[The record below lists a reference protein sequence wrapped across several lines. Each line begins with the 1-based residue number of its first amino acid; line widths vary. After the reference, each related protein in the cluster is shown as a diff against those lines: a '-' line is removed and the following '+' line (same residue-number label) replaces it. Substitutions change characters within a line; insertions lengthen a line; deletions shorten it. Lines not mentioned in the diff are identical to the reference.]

1 MINQLVIYTASTM
14 IYHFVCKTKKNTNMQ
29 QSKLIAD
36 LTNKYNYIIHYRNLE
51 QCFQSDWLKKYIDSN
66 NHHRT
71 LAVNDFEKNFFK
83 LLNNAVYGKT
93 MENVDRRKAIK
104 LVSSWVSDGKK
115 LGARAP
121 ISKCNFKLA
130 VYKKCISQS
139 Y

>member
-1 MINQLVIYTASTM
+1 
-14 IYHFVCKTKKNTNMQ
+14 MQ

-51 QCFQSDWLKKYIDSN
+51 QCLRHGLILKKIHRILQFDQSDCN

-93 MENVDRRKAIK
+93 MENVSFSFFY
-104 LVSSWVSDGKK
+104 LLYLSSFFLHKCAYTEFLTIV
-115 LGARAP
+115 LNTP
-121 ISKCNFKLA
+121 IR
-130 VYKKCISQS
+130 
-139 Y
+139 